1 MAGAMEEA
9 SMKTIYVIKSF
20 LPLLFLP
27 VAPGVLQF
35 ELARQGLLTGTWAV
49 YVIAA
54 QGIFTLVILAWL
66 GARIVRQQ
74 QKAFLRMSC
83 VSKKVFF
90 HDQWMTVEQYLAKQ
104 HNVVVSH
111 SMTPE
116 ESQAWLAEAEDYL
129 RRETSEADDR
139 ETAALPEMV
148 ESNASR
154 QLQQRA
160 A

>member
-1 MAGAMEEA
+1 
-9 SMKTIYVIKSF
+9 MKTIYLIKSF

-35 ELARQGLLTGTWAV
+35 ELARQGLLTGAWAA

-90 HDQWMTVEQYLAKQ
+90 QDQWMTVEQYLVKQ

-116 ESQAWLAEAEDYL
+116 ESKAWIADAEDFL
-129 RRETSEADDR
+129 RRENSAMDDR
-139 ETAALPEMV
+139 ETAPLPDMI
-148 ESNASR
+148 ESAASR
-154 QLQQRA
+154 HLQQSA